1 MELLKK
7 FKVVIVVVLIVLIL
21 VVIRSTSVFHF
32 RNDAKKWAETSF
44 RQANT
49 INPEQTKLLKDK
61 TLVIN
66 LDKNT
71 KLSFEIAADIKNIPA
86 DSILS
91 RMNIKTI
98 LNHAPG
104 QVLLYSSDQGLSAR
118 VWMILSQLGCKNL
131 FILTSES
138 DNEVFKYKFRP
149 DTMLN

>member
-91 RMNIKTI
+91 RKNIKSI
-98 LNHAPG
+98 INHDG
-104 QVLLYSSDQGLSAR
+104 QVLLYSSEKGLSAR

>member
-66 LDKNT
+66 LDKNE
-71 KLSFEIAADIKNIPA
+71 KIPLEIHGDLKNIPA
-86 DSILS
+86 DSILI
-91 RMNIKTI
+91 RKNIRTI
-98 LNHAPG
+98 LNHDG
-104 QVLLYSSDQGLSAR
+104 QVLLYSSEKGLSAR
-118 VWMILSQLGCKNL
+118 VWMILSQMGCKNL
-131 FILTSES
+131 FILTS
-138 DNEVFKYKFRP
+138 DTANEVFKYKFRP
-149 DTMLN
+149 DSMLN

>member
-1 MELLKK
+1 MELLKR
-7 FKVVIVVVLIVLIL
+7 FKVVIALVLIVLIL
-21 VVIRSTSVFHF
+21 VVVRSTGVNHF

-44 RQANT
+44 RQTNT
-49 INPEQTKLLKDK
+49 LNPEQAKRLKGK
-61 TLVIN
+61 ILVIN
-66 LDKNT
+66 LDKNE
-71 KLSFEIAADIKNIPA
+71 KIPLEIHGDLKNIPA

>member
-1 MELLKK
+1 MELLKR
-7 FKVVIVVVLIVLIL
+7 FKVVIALVLIVLIL
-21 VVIRSTSVFHF
+21 VVVRSTGVNHF

-44 RQANT
+44 RQTNT
-49 INPEQTKLLKDK
+49 LNPEQAKRLKGK
-61 TLVIN
+61 ILVIN

-149 DTMLN
+149 DTLLD

>member
-66 LDKNT
+66 LDKNE
-71 KLSFEIAADIKNIPA
+71 KIPLEIHGDLKNIPA

-91 RMNIKTI
+91 RKNIKSI
-98 LNHAPG
+98 INHDG
-104 QVLLYSSDQGLSAR
+104 QVLLYSSEKGLSAR
-118 VWMILSQLGCKNL
+118 VWMILSQMGCKNL
-131 FILTSES
+131 FILTS
-138 DNEVFKYKFRP
+138 DTANEVFKYKFRP
-149 DTMLN
+149 DTMVN